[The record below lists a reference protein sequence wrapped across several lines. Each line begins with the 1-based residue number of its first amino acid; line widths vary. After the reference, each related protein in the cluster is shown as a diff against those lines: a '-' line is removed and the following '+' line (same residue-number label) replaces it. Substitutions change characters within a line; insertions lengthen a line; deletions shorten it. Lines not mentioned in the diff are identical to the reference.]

1 VLPRRYTDPLGS
13 KLPAL
18 ERNILKLRAMQIL
31 LVLFYVE
38 ELKRWLVN
46 HVKANRRL
54 ANLLSLK
61 TAFSEQS
68 LEKTNK
74 LLESALNAL
83 VVDRAITAKDKAE
96 IVRLID

>member
-54 ANLLSLK
+54 
-61 TAFSEQS
+61 
-68 LEKTNK
+68 
-74 LLESALNAL
+74 
-83 VVDRAITAKDKAE
+83 KAE
-96 IVRLID
+96 MPVEALAGEGITDVAMRLVNPILRLFDGYEMTAAQVNSRLQLS